1 MKSHNVTYSLSNARF
16 WIDSQTGIIYAS
28 EIEDYYSYRV
38 DLHVKATYENGYKE
52 YINVKLWELSE
63 NQIVSVKVGDCYF
76 ISKLSQV
83 EINNLGSLF
92 LRLSNQIPKR
102 MMK

>member
-1 MKSHNVTYSLSNARF
+1 MKSHNVTYSLLSNARF

-38 DLHVKATYENGYKE
+38 HLHVKATYENGYKE
-52 YINVKLWELSE
+52 YIIVKLWELSE

-76 ISKLSQV
+76 VSKLSQV
-83 EINNLGSLF
+83 EI
-92 LRLSNQIPKR
+92 
-102 MMK
+102 